1 MKKWLLSK
9 VDNLKKYSSAFS
21 GLILCA
27 SIFLVVLSNSLVH
40 LLGAKYSTITILFY
54 KSIVGCV
61 WLTAAFYNKIQAI
74 THVTRIKSL
83 IIRTCVGIVGV
94 FTWILSVQTITLS
107 SASTLSLT
115 SSFFSALGGYLF
127 LKEETSWIKN
137 ISIVLGFCGAVFI
150 ISPHCSQGNF
160 FYFLPL
166 LSALCFGISS
176 TLTRHLAKYESE
188 WAISF
193 YLFAAMALCALP
205 FGARLPHSITDFF
218 ILFCIGALYAMS
230 QFLFVRAYKYA
241 EASYLA
247 AFKFLKPP
255 LHMIVGFFFFKE
267 VLDIYDLIGFLMIVL
282 SLKLL
287 SLLKQKR

>member
-1 MKKWLLSK
+1 M
-9 VDNLKKYSSAFS
+9 DNLKKYSSAFS
-21 GLILCA
+21 GLILCT
-27 SIFLVVLSNSLVH
+27 SIFFVVLSNSLVH
-40 LLGAKYSTITILFY
+40 LLGAKYPTITILFY
-54 KSIVGCV
+54 KSIVGSVCLAV
-61 WLTAAFYNKIQAI
+61 AFYDNPQSI
-74 THVTRIKSL
+74 THVRRVKPL

-127 LKEETSWIKN
+127 LKEKTSWIKN
-137 ISIVLGFCGAVFI
+137 ISIILGFCGAVFI
-150 ISPHCSQGNF
+150 ISPHFSQGNF

-176 TLTRHLAKYESE
+176 TLTRHLTKSESE

-193 YLFAAMALCALP
+193 YLFTAMALCALP
-205 FGARLPHSITDFF
+205 FDARLPHTIADFF
-218 ILFCIGALYAMS
+218 ILLCIGALYAMS

-267 VLDIYDLIGFLMIVL
+267 VLDVYDLIGFLMIVL